1 MLTRDETQQMRNM
14 GRRAL
19 GQIVDSAVQSQNLGI
34 VRNFAKVSQVN
45 SDGTLNLDY
54 GSNAHPMPVENV
66 RMTTACVDVNEGDT
80 AVVDTYDKVPLVI
93 GIVAKG

>member
-1 MLTRDETQQMRNM
+1 MLTRDESQQMRNM

-54 GSNAHPMPVENV
+54 GSNGHPMPVENV

-80 AVVDTYDKVPLVI
+80 AVVDTYDKVPLVL
-93 GIVAKG
+93 GIVARG

>member
-1 MLTRDETQQMRNM
+1 M

-54 GSNAHPMPVENV
+54 GSNGHPMPVENV
-66 RMTTACVDVNEGDT
+66 RMTTVCVDVNEGDT

-93 GIVAKG
+93 GIVARG

>member
-1 MLTRDETQQMRNM
+1 M

-54 GSNAHPMPVENV
+54 GSNGHPMPVENV

>member
-1 MLTRDETQQMRNM
+1 MLTRDESQQMRNM

-54 GSNAHPMPVENV
+54 GSNGHPMPVENV

>member
-1 MLTRDETQQMRNM
+1 MLTRDESQQMRNM

-19 GQIVDSAVQSQNLGI
+19 GQIVESAVQSQNLGI

-54 GSNAHPMPVENV
+54 GSNARPMPVENV

-93 GIVAKG
+93 GIVARG

>member
-1 MLTRDETQQMRNM
+1 M

-54 GSNAHPMPVENV
+54 GSNGHPMPVENV

-93 GIVAKG
+93 GIVARG

>member
-1 MLTRDETQQMRNM
+1 M
-14 GRRAL
+14 GRRVL

-54 GSNAHPMPVENV
+54 GSNGHPMPVENV

-93 GIVAKG
+93 GIVARG

>member
-1 MLTRDETQQMRNM
+1 M

-19 GQIVDSAVQSQNLGI
+19 GQIIDSAVQSQNLGI

-54 GSNAHPMPVENV
+54 GSNGHPMPVENV

-93 GIVAKG
+93 GIVARG

>member
-1 MLTRDETQQMRNM
+1 MLTRDESQQMRNM

-54 GSNAHPMPVENV
+54 GSNGHPMPVENV

-93 GIVAKG
+93 GIVARG

>member
-54 GSNAHPMPVENV
+54 GSNGHPMPVENV

>member
-1 MLTRDETQQMRNM
+1 MLTRDESQQMRNM
-14 GRRAL
+14 GRRVL

-54 GSNAHPMPVENV
+54 GSNGHPMPVENV

-93 GIVAKG
+93 GIVARG

>member
-1 MLTRDETQQMRNM
+1 M

-19 GQIVDSAVQSQNLGI
+19 GQIVDSAVKSQNLGI

-54 GSNAHPMPVENV
+54 GSNGHPMPVENV

-93 GIVAKG
+93 GIVARG

>member
-1 MLTRDETQQMRNM
+1 VLTRDESQQMRNM

-54 GSNAHPMPVENV
+54 GSNGHPMPVENV

-93 GIVAKG
+93 GIVARG

>member
-1 MLTRDETQQMRNM
+1 M

-19 GQIVDSAVQSQNLGI
+19 GQIVDSAVQSQNIGI

-54 GSNAHPMPVENV
+54 GSNGHPMPVENV

-93 GIVAKG
+93 GIVARG

>member
-1 MLTRDETQQMRNM
+1 MLTRDESQQMRNM

-54 GSNAHPMPVENV
+54 GSNGHPMPVENV
-66 RMTTACVDVNEGDT
+66 RMTTTCVDVNEGDT

-93 GIVAKG
+93 GIVARG

>member
-1 MLTRDETQQMRNM
+1 M

-45 SDGTLNLDY
+45 NDGTLNLDY
-54 GSNAHPMPVENV
+54 GSNGHPMPVENV

-93 GIVAKG
+93 GIVARG

>member
-1 MLTRDETQQMRNM
+1 MLTRDESQQMRNM

-19 GQIVDSAVQSQNLGI
+19 EQIVGSATQSQNLGI

-54 GSNAHPMPVENV
+54 GSNGHPMPVENV